1 MPHPCRRREERWHRF
16 MAAQAEISAEIMAA
30 RVGREAEV
38 LVDAID
44 HEADEAVGRAK
55 WDAPEIDG
63 NVFLP
68 GETGLEPGDLV
79 RARIVEAEDYDL
91 VGEVCR

>member
-1 MPHPCRRREERWHRF
+1 MT
-16 MAAQAEISAEIMAA
+16 AK
-30 RVGREAEV
+30 VGREVDV
-38 LVDAID
+38 LIDAID
-44 HEADEAVGRAK
+44 TENGEAVGRSV

-68 GETGLEPGDLV
+68 GETALNPGDIV

-91 VGEVCR
+91 VGEVV

>member
-1 MPHPCRRREERWHRF
+1 

-30 RVGREAEV
+30 RVGRETEV
-38 LVDAID
+38 LID
-44 HEADEAVGRAK
+44 RIDQEADEAVGRAK

-68 GETGLEPGDLV
+68 GETALKPGDLV

-91 VGEVCR
+91 VGEVVAPG